1 LLLDGFNDTPHSIQ
15 YELGLPRVLG
25 RGIKESNLHEMLI
38 VADFGKLADYSC
50 KIHLFFTVSS
60 PQVLKLLLNWLRD
73 AGPSV
78 GAFSRGSIL
87 D

>member
-1 LLLDGFNDTPHSIQ
+1 
-15 YELGLPRVLG
+15 
-25 RGIKESNLHEMLI
+25 MLI

-60 PQVLKLLLNWLRD
+60 PQVRKLLLNWLSD
-73 AGPSV
+73 AGPCV
-78 GAFSRGSIL
+78 AAFSRGSIL